1 MMRRVVVTGLGTI
14 SPIGTTLEETW
25 NALINGV
32 SGIKK
37 ISSPGAPAG
46 MAGQIKDFSP
56 RAFNIPVKSL
66 KVMNG
71 TIQYA
76 LAASSRAVQHAGIAD
91 TDYDARRTGLALGV
105 NGIQYTAEELFLASY
120 EAIGR
125 DMRNYMDEE
134 HRLDGGPITLRDPG
148 LAVHPLW
155 PLSVLANMSL
165 CHIAIQH
172 NVQGPNLAFSSLDA
186 AGSQAIG
193 EAYRAIRQGICD
205 IFIAGGSY
213 GLNSLD
219 MLSLSSL
226 GLLAGGDE
234 ACRPFDRRRTG
245 CVAGEGAAVLVLE
258 ELESAIR
265 RHAPIHA
272 EIIGYGSL
280 FNGAAD
286 LFDLGDNTPD
296 RNAMGAC
303 MLQALHDAS
312 LPAGEVAFI
321 NADGKGSI
329 KGDLMEAAAYRD
341 IFRDACADIPVSTS
355 KPLTGHMLSAS
366 GAFAALATVL
376 SVSRG
381 IIPPTINH
389 ETPDE
394 GCPLLLLKNAL
405 KKQIKYA
412 ISNTFGFS
420 GEHTTLVFKHYSQ
433 S

>member
-1 MMRRVVVTGLGTI
+1 
-14 SPIGTTLEETW
+14 
-25 NALINGV
+25 
-32 SGIKK
+32 
-37 ISSPGAPAG
+37 
-46 MAGQIKDFSP
+46 
-56 RAFNIPVKSL
+56 
-66 KVMNG
+66 
-71 TIQYA
+71 
-76 LAASSRAVQHAGIAD
+76 
-91 TDYDARRTGLALGV
+91 
-105 NGIQYTAEELFLASY
+105 
-120 EAIGR
+120 
-125 DMRNYMDEE
+125 
-134 HRLDGGPITLRDPG
+134 
-148 LAVHPLW
+148 
-155 PLSVLANMSL
+155 
-165 CHIAIQH
+165 
-172 NVQGPNLAFSSLDA
+172 
-186 AGSQAIG
+186 
-193 EAYRAIRQGICD
+193 
-205 IFIAGGSY
+205 
-213 GLNSLD
+213 
-219 MLSLSSL
+219 
-226 GLLAGGDE
+226 
-234 ACRPFDRRRTG
+234 
-245 CVAGEGAAVLVLE
+245 VLE